1 MQEISKE
8 NHINEEFTKETR
20 INKELTRIS
29 LFFEE
34 VDANQKAIVA
44 PLLQNAAFMKVTLE
58 DLKEVINTEGVTE
71 EYQNGANQRGVK
83 QSAALQSY
91 NSLIKNYASVIK
103 TLSQLLPPERK
114 ATALSSLQIMMPIE
128 KTEEELEAE
137 RREREEE
144 ADYWAKEAGKIRR
157 YYEEKEKAKAGI
169 T

>member
-1 MQEISKE
+1 MPDLTKEQRITEELNRISKY
-8 NHINEEFTKETR
+8 
-20 INKELTRIS
+20 
-29 LFFEE
+29 FEE

-58 DLKEVINTEGVTE
+58 DLQEIINAEGVTE
-71 EYQNGANQRGVK
+71 IYQNGANQRGVK
-83 QSAALQSY
+83 QSATLQSY

-114 ATALSSLQIMMPIE
+114 ATALSSFQILKPRE

-144 ADYWAKEAGKIRR
+144 ANYWAEEARKLLHVEAPAER
-157 YYEEKEKAKAGI
+157 ESANA
-169 T
+169 